1 MMFLPNIIF
10 AIILFLGIGFFAR
23 NISKLKRNIY
33 LGKDVDVSGDSKIRW
48 KNMARIAL
56 GQSKMV
62 RRPIAGILH
71 IIVYVGFVIINI
83 EVLEIIIDGLFG
95 THRIFNEIASPYGI
109 LIGTFE
115 ILAFLVFVSVVV
127 FWFRRNVIKIQRFM
141 KSEMKGWPK
150 LDGNLI
156 LYFEMV
162 LMGLFIIMNATDVE
176 FQSMNSG
183 NIISQFFA
191 PFFEGYNVYL
201 IERTAWW
208 LHIVGI
214 LIFLNYLYYSKHL
227 HILLAFPNTYF
238 GSVKP
243 KGHFNNLE
251 AVTNE
256 VMLMMD
262 PNVDP
267 FAATTDD
274 ASVPDKFGASDVQD
288 LNKVQLLNAYTCTEC
303 GRCTSECPAN
313 QTGKKLSPRKIMMD
327 TRDRLVEVGINI
339 DANNGEF
346 ISDGKQLLGDYITN
360 EELWACT
367 SCNACVEACPISID
381 PLSIIL
387 EMRRYLVM
395 EQSAAP
401 MELNNMMSNIENN
414 GAPWPYNQ
422 MDRLNWKND

>member
-10 AIILFLGIGFFAR
+10 AILLFLGVGFFVR
-23 NISKLKRNIY
+23 NTSKLKRNIY
-33 LGKDVDVSGDSKIRW
+33 LGKDVDVSDDSKTRW
-48 KNMARIAL
+48 KNMVRIAL

-71 IIVYVGFVIINI
+71 IIVYIGFVVINI

-95 THRIFNEIASPYGI
+95 THRIFSAMGSLYGV

-115 ILAFLVFVSVVV
+115 ILAFLVVVSVIV
-127 FWFRRNVIKIQRFM
+127 FWFRRNIVKIKRFLS
-141 KSEMKGWPK
+141 SEMKGWPK

-156 LYFEMV
+156 LYFEIV
-162 LMGLFIIMNATDVE
+162 LMGLFILMNATDVE

-191 PFFEGYNVYL
+191 PLFEGYNVHL

-208 LHIVGI
+208 MHIIGI

-238 GSVKP
+238 GNVKP
-243 KGHFNNLE
+243 KGQFNNLE

-256 VMLMMD
+256 VKLMMD
-262 PNVDP
+262 PNIDP
-267 FAATTDD
+267 FAATTEDS
-274 ASVPDKFGASDVQD
+274 SVPDKFGASDVQD

-327 TRDRLVEVGINI
+327 TRDRLVEVGKNI
-339 DANNGEF
+339 DANKGKF
-346 ISDGKQLLGDYITN
+346 VADGKQLLGDYITN